1 MVDQAVARNAMVNEQ
16 IAARGVRDPR
26 VLAAMRAVP
35 RHLFVPEAQR
45 HCAYEDH
52 PLPIGYGQTISQP
65 YIVAAMTEA
74 LQVAPEHRVLEIGTG
89 SGYQTA
95 VLCSL
100 AGMVY
105 TVELIPAL
113 SHQARQLLAALGI
126 NNVRFRIADGHR
138 GWPEQAPFDR
148 IIVTAAADAM
158 PRELVNQLADRGR
171 MVVPVAGEGC
181 QMLMLA
187 VKHANRLVQRSLMPV
202 AFVPF
207 VRSGDSSGQLSR
219 G

>member
-126 NNVRFRIADGHR
+126 NNVRFRIGDGHR

-187 VKHANRLVQRSLMPV
+187 VKHANRLVQRSLMQV

-207 VRSGDSSGQLSR
+207 VRSGDSSSQLSR